1 MARKKA
7 KVKKTSDSP
16 GKVDSRT
23 SKYRNYDLQDV
34 ENAFKDVMENKMS
47 IRSAAIKNGVPA
59 STLRDRVQGRIK
71 VNTVHSGPPPFM
83 PKEDE
88 RSFVKHMLK
97 LKAVGYRYR
106 QIDIADGA
114 ADYGHY
120 YGKRDISEGPMSRG
134 WIKKFVDRQKKKIT
148 YMEYHF
154 RAKCPFPPVSVQKK
168 YYEELDSILVKN
180 NLKDRPH
187 LIYNLSE
194 TALTLTYADEPHE
207 PEATIFSCFNALGL
221 KLPPFF
227 IFKGKKPN
235 AKLTKGGPDGLGA
248 VMSESGAPNSRI
260 MQHYLKDHFLKN
272 LEADEEDENTHVL
285 LLYDGHRSR
294 ILFPVI
300 RWALEHRIILFVI
313 PPHCTYTVDPHNL
326 ANFNP
331 MDICFHKECSS
342 YLLKHQDKTVDRFN
356 ICKIASKAYE
366 KVFTTPAIIASYH
379 EAGIYPYKPKILHHL
394 PTARHQ
400 EGSLRRRKRKH
411 AREVKKEPKR
421 AKRAKVSTEDYDDED
436 EDSLFE
442 EESSDFE
449 MESDG
454 EEDVSGHISRAAD
467 RDHSYGTCSNN
478 QDNDLEMDGE
488 PALGNSGVTDSVDR
502 QTVLVKPPD
511 EKDSTAGV
519 SVVAVG
525 EVGDVVEEV
534 CIQSGEVSVPSQTPE
549 SLMNVKGEGT
559 ADGEPKS
566 DPGLLSEASVMNV
579 DTEHSGVL
587 VTPAGGSKK
596 REYMLI
602 KPKAKHDTQLNISTE
617 VHGFIDPGGQL
628 IPVVDTQ
635 PDQKASV
642 NIDGQ
647 DIVVTVIE
655 VSQTMYDQV
664 LAGGDVVLT
673 EDTVSEEVLKEDTV
687 GEEMISEQYVEGLVS
702 KDVPTEDIV
711 SKDVPTEDIVSKD
724 ITSEDMDVSNVDTV
738 SKNAEAPTEDTS
750 RQTVLNVKF
759 QEDEKQNSA
768 SASVKTEPELV

>member
-1 MARKKA
+1 MARKKVNPA
-7 KVKKTSDSP
+7 KAKKTSGSP
-16 GKVDSRT
+16 AKVESRT

-88 RSFVKHMLK
+88 RSFVKHMLR

-154 RAKCPFPPVSVQKK
+154 RAKCPFPPVNVQKK
-168 YYEELDSILVKN
+168 YYEELESILDKN

-207 PEATIFSCFNALGL
+207 PEATILSCFNALGL

-356 ICKIASKAYE
+356 ICRIASKAYE

-400 EGSLRRRKRKH
+400 EGTLRRRKRKH
-411 AREVKKEPKR
+411 AREIKKEPKQS
-421 AKRAKVSTEDYDDED
+421 KRTKVSREDFDEED

-449 MESDG
+449 VDSDM

-467 RDHSYGTCSNN
+467 RDHSYGTCSSN
-478 QDNDLEMDGE
+478 QENDVEMALEE
-488 PALGNSGVTDSVDR
+488 ASGHSEVADR
-502 QTVLVKPPD
+502 QTVLVQPHE
-511 EKDSTAGV
+511 EKDSKTGISDV
-519 SVVAVG
+519 P
-525 EVGDVVEEV
+525 VGDIVEEV
-534 CIQSGEVSVPSQTPE
+534 CIQSGEVAVASQTPE
-549 SLMNVKGEGT
+549 SVMNKREMAVGGDPE
-559 ADGEPKS
+559 S
-566 DPGLLSEASVMNV
+566 DPGLTSEVIKL
-579 DTEHSGVL
+579 DTDNSGVL
-587 VTPAGGSKK
+587 VTPAGSSGKHD
-596 REYMLI
+596 YMLI
-602 KPKAKHDTQLNISTE
+602 RPKAKHDAHLNTATE
-617 VHGFIDPGGQL
+617 GLLDPGGQL
-628 IPVVDTQ
+628 VDT
-635 PDQKASV
+635 PKALV
-642 NIDGQ
+642 NVDGQ

-655 VSQTMYDQV
+655 VSQTLYDQV
-664 LAGGDVVLT
+664 LAGGRCGPHR
-673 EDTVSEEVLKEDTV
+673 EHS
-687 GEEMISEQYVEGLVS
+687 
-702 KDVPTEDIV
+702 
-711 SKDVPTEDIVSKD
+711 
-724 ITSEDMDVSNVDTV
+724 
-738 SKNAEAPTEDTS
+738 
-750 RQTVLNVKF
+750 
-759 QEDEKQNSA
+759 
-768 SASVKTEPELV
+768 